1 MQRLARVLEES
12 LCGGLESGAPIRR
25 QVLARPMEDRI
36 GWAGVDF
43 LTKSTAWSESDRPT
57 SASCRRH
64 PFVNVGCLRGV
75 GDGAALPGMRHS
87 WRFLSGYM
95 EAEILGWLRAEASD
109 SLRVWKADAS
119 AERLGS
125 TASEEAP
132 WLESTKYVL
141 SGKVSDQC
149 FSKSVNDRDV
159 SQTLPAPRLCAFVRA
174 FTAVNQD
181 RVLEM
186 VAKIQNSL
194 ERISET
200 EDIGKNGR
208 FVLEKSVSE
217 WFLVVAE
224 IHIIDGPRGIAEAR
238 HVDGAAGCLT
248 MGITLFGR
256 RDLRCWPRAKAD
268 EEKDGVVDEPSHV
281 DGLAPGSVYIGT
293 LAGPEHQAAHAD
305 VQDSLLGDHSVT
317 LIVRTCLFPYNQAR
331 RMKQMA
337 SPAVTFRA
345 VMGGIVASLA
355 NEWRLPTMSECD
367 AHL

>member
-1 MQRLARVLEES
+1 
-12 LCGGLESGAPIRR
+12 
-25 QVLARPMEDRI
+25 
-36 GWAGVDF
+36 
-43 LTKSTAWSESDRPT
+43 
-57 SASCRRH
+57 
-64 PFVNVGCLRGV
+64 
-75 GDGAALPGMRHS
+75 
-87 WRFLSGYM
+87 M
-95 EAEILGWLRAEASD
+95 EAEILGWLRAEAAD
-109 SLRVWKADAS
+109 KFRGWKGDAK
-119 AERLGS
+119 AVDRLGGA
-125 TASEEAP
+125 ASEEVLSGAP
-132 WLESTKYVL
+132 STKYVL

-149 FSKSVNDRDV
+149 FSKSLNGREV

-174 FTAVNQD
+174 FTAVNQNL
-181 RVLEM
+181 VFEM

-238 HVDGAAGCLT
+238 HVDGAAGCIT

-268 EEKDGVVDEPSHV
+268 EEKDGVVDGPSHV
-281 DGLAPGSVYIGT
+281 VGLAPGSVYMGT

-305 VQDSLLGDHSVT
+305 VQDSLLCGHSVT
-317 LIVRTCLFPYNQAR
+317 LIVRTCLFPYDR
-331 RMKQMA
+331 SRGMKVMA
-337 SPAVTFRA
+337 YPPVTFRA
-345 VMGGIVASLA
+345 VMDGIVASLA
-355 NEWRLPTMSECD
+355 NEWRLPTMSECH